1 MRIYELAKEL
11 GINKKDL
18 VAKVRNLGFPVS
30 NFMSAIDPDAA
41 PRIRAHVER
50 ERQANV
56 EQVQVSK
63 AVFRRR
69 RKDRA
74 PAEALHAGGADA
86 TRPDAAA
93 ESAPP
98 VAPDPRDEMDAAAR
112 FKLAL
117 EESLRQHLE
126 RTPQKDESVKLS
138 GTVRRRT
145 PKKRGAAK
153 PAFVETPL
161 SAIAPSPGQEPDG
174 EVATPAPP
182 VAASAE
188 PVAAEP
194 TAPVAAPVTPEV
206 EVAPAVVAEPASP
219 PVEAPQP
226 APVAEAP
233 APPKPEPAAKPVA
246 AKAPATPAPPRPAPK
261 RPARSS
267 SPDAAV
273 VVAIPD
279 QQERDRRLGLT
290 GPRRRGARRGA
301 KTTITR
307 KDLYRSSGGFGG
319 WRRGGKKK
327 ATKSG
332 GAKTAITVPSEH
344 KRVIRIDDSITVSEL
359 AQRMGIKAA
368 ELIRALLK
376 MGTMVSITQSLD
388 VDTATLVATEF
399 GYDIKNVAFQED
411 DVLEDDP
418 DAEEDLVARA
428 PIVTMMGH
436 VDHGKTSL
444 LDKIREAKVAA
455 GEAGGITQHIGAYT
469 AIDDGAKIVF
479 LDTPG
484 HEAFTSMRARGAQ
497 ATDIVVLVVAA
508 NDGVMPQTVEAIN
521 HSKDAGVAIIV
532 ALNKMDLPGANP
544 DRVRTALAEHELI
557 TEEWGGETQ
566 VVPVSAKTG
575 EGIDDLME
583 AIRLQAEMLELR
595 ANPTRRAKGVIL
607 ESRLSTGRGVVATGL
622 VQSGTIK
629 VGDIVVAGT
638 SHGRVRAMNDDRGK
652 RIKSAGPATPVEI
665 VGLNEIPSAGDL
677 FNVVADDKA
686 ARAVVEHRQ
695 SQQRRSAPT
704 GGAINR
710 DLAAL
715 LGAKEIKEVK
725 VIIKADVHGSAEA
738 LREALL
744 KLSTDDV
751 KVTVIHTGVGGVTE
765 SDVVLASAAVGR
777 DESTE
782 VLIIAFNVRAKP
794 KVMDSANSHG
804 VRINA
809 YTVIYDAL
817 EETKALMAGML
828 APTIREN
835 YLGRAEVRET
845 FNIPKVGTVAGCMII
860 DGRIKRGARVRL
872 LRNEVI
878 VWEGHLGSLR
888 RFKDD
893 VKDVAQGFECG
904 IGLEGYNDIHLGD
917 IIEGFEMEEV
927 AAEL

>member
-11 GINKKDL
+11 GFNKKDL

-30 NFMSAIDPDAA
+30 NFMSAIDPEAV
-41 PRIRAHVER
+41 PRIRAHIER
-50 ERQANV
+50 ERQANI

-69 RKDRA
+69 RKDRGPVEA
-74 PAEALHAGGADA
+74 PRTGAVDNLVPLDTSA
-86 TRPDAAA
+86 DVAVPAAQ
-93 ESAPP
+93 
-98 VAPDPRDEMDAAAR
+98 DPRDEVDAAAR

-126 RTPQKDESVKLS
+126 RAPHKEESTKVAS
-138 GTVRRRT
+138 NVIRR
-145 PKKRGAAK
+145 PSKKRGPAK
-153 PAFVETPL
+153 PTFVETPL
-161 SAIAPSPGQEPDG
+161 SAVAPSDG
-174 EVATPAPP
+174 EAPLVTPATE
-182 VAASAE
+182 E
-188 PVAAEP
+188 PADQ
-194 TAPVAAPVTPEV
+194 TAPAVVVADAPLAADVP
-206 EVAPAVVAEPASP
+206 EVAPAAAPAVV
-219 PVEAPQP
+219 Q
-226 APVAEAP
+226 APVDAD
-233 APPKPEPAAKPVA
+233 PVA
-246 AKAPATPAPPRPAPK
+246 AAPRPAADEPEVVAPSKNQPRTSPTTPGAVRRPPRPSTAN
-261 RPARSS
+261 
-267 SPDAAV
+267 AAV

-279 QQERDRRLGLT
+279 QEERERRLGLT
-290 GPRRRGARRGA
+290 GPGRRGARRGA

-307 KDLYRSSGGFGG
+307 KDLYRSSAGFGG

-327 ATKSG
+327 VTKSG
-332 GAKTAITVPSEH
+332 GGKTAITVPSEH
-344 KRVIRIDDSITVSEL
+344 KRLIRIDESITVSEL

-368 ELIRALLK
+368 ELIRALMK

-388 VDTATLVATEF
+388 VDTATLVAAEF
-399 GYDIKNVAFQED
+399 GYDIKNVAFQEE
-411 DVLEDDP
+411 DVLE
-418 DAEEDLVARA
+418 EDQDGDEALVPRA

-444 LDKIREAKVAA
+444 LDKVRETKVAA

-469 AIDDGAKIVF
+469 AWDDGARIVF

-508 NDGVMPQTVEAIN
+508 NDGVMPQTIEAIN
-521 HSKDAGVAIIV
+521 HSKDAGVAIII

-544 DRVRTALAEHELI
+544 DRVRKELADHDLLPED
-557 TEEWGGETQ
+557 WGGDTQ
-566 VVPVSAKTG
+566 MVEVSAKTG
-575 EGIDDLME
+575 EGIDELMA
-583 AIRLQAEMLELR
+583 AIRLQAELLELK
-595 ANPTRRAKGVIL
+595 ANPDRRAKGVVL
-607 ESRLSTGRGVVATGL
+607 ESSLSTGRGVVATAL
-622 VQSGTIK
+622 VRTGTVK
-629 VGDIVVAGT
+629 VGDTVVAGT
-638 SHGRVRAMNDDRGK
+638 TYGRVRALSDDRGK

-665 VGLNEIPSAGDL
+665 VGLNEIPSAGDI

-686 ARAVVEHRQ
+686 ARALAEHRMG
-695 SQQRRSAPT
+695 QQRRVAPA
-704 GGAINR
+704 GSVNR
-710 DLAAL
+710 DLAAF

-744 KLSTDDV
+744 KLSTDSV
-751 KVTVIHTGVGGVTE
+751 KVTVIHNGVGGVTE

-777 DESTE
+777 DESTD
-782 VLIIAFNVRAKP
+782 VVIIAFNVRAKP
-794 KVMDSANSHG
+794 KTLELAANQA
-804 VRINA
+804 VRVKT

-817 EETKALMAGML
+817 EETRALMAGML
-828 APTIREN
+828 APTIREQ

-845 FNIPKVGTVAGCMII
+845 FTIPKVGTVAGCMII

-893 VKDVAQGFECG
+893 VREVNQGFECG
-904 IGLEGYNDIHLGD
+904 LGLEGYNDIHLQD

-927 AAEL
+927 ATEL